1 MADSCQSKPDGH
13 IYRGPVPSVEECITF
28 QRVMALQRVHLKN
41 LKYSGHALNI
51 KFTSHLRHL
60 H

>member
-1 MADSCQSKPDGH
+1 MADSCQSKPNGH
-13 IYRGPVPSVEECITF
+13 IYRGPAPSIEECVTF
-28 QRVMALQRVHLKN
+28 QRVMALKRVHLKN
-41 LKYSGHALNI
+41 LRYSGHALNI